1 MRKKKDFT
9 AGNQDKKEFTAGKPA
24 AFYVILVMW
33 EVQNVN
39 EYIRKLKQQL
49 LFEGACVTSR
59 CGRGG
64 GVYEYVQREFAY
76 NECRMDGGE
85 LSRRNIGSMFESGLI
100 YADKDEMMFRAE
112 DIINVD
118 RHFAA
123 LQYAITEC
131 MYDITGKDIQEIQ
144 RRLGA
149 GKNIQGEI
157 EKPGTLRDIATRH
170 IEWIKAGRNE
180 KTARIIAF
188 MQCLQADIAP
198 FIIHE
203 ENKTEYESRLNDAAR
218 LEQFFRVE
226 QRQFYRETEPLV
238 IDQI

>member
-1 MRKKKDFT
+1 MNK
-9 AGNQDKKEFTAGKPA
+9 
-24 AFYVILVMW
+24 
-33 EVQNVN
+33 
-39 EYIRKLKQQL
+39 YIRKLKQQL

-100 YADKDEMMFRAE
+100 YAAEDEMLFRAE
-112 DIINVD
+112 DIINAD
-118 RHFAA
+118 RAFAA

-131 MYDITGKDIQEIQ
+131 MHDITGEDMQEIQ

-149 GKNIQGEI
+149 GQNIPGKI
-157 EKPGTLRDIATRH
+157 EKPKTLRDIAAFH
-170 IEWIKAGRNE
+170 INWIKAGGDI

-188 MQCLQADIAP
+188 MQCLQADITP
-198 FIIHE
+198 FIIHV

-218 LEQFFRVE
+218 LEQFFKTE
-226 QRQFYRETEPLV
+226 QRQFYRETEPMV
-238 IDQI
+238 IDQV

>member
-1 MRKKKDFT
+1 M
-9 AGNQDKKEFTAGKPA
+9 E
-24 AFYVILVMW
+24 
-33 EVQNVN
+33 

-49 LFEGACVTSR
+49 LFEGSCVTSR

-85 LSRRNIGSMFESGLI
+85 LSKRNITSMFESGLI
-100 YADKDEMMFRAE
+100 YAAEDEMMFRAE
-112 DIINVD
+112 DIINTD
-118 RHFAA
+118 RIFAA

-131 MYDITGKDIQEIQ
+131 TYDMTGEDIQEIQ
-144 RRLGA
+144 RRLGV
-149 GKNIQGEI
+149 GQNIPCEI
-157 EKPGTLRDIATRH
+157 EKPATLRDIAAFH
-170 IEWIKAGRNE
+170 IEWIKAGGDE
-180 KTARIIAF
+180 KSARIIAL

-198 FIIHE
+198 FIIHA

-226 QRQFYRETEPLV
+226 QRRFYKETEPLV
-238 IDQI
+238 IDQV

>member
-1 MRKKKDFT
+1 M
-9 AGNQDKKEFTAGKPA
+9 
-24 AFYVILVMW
+24 
-33 EVQNVN
+33 N
-39 EYIRKLKQQL
+39 EYVKKMKQQL
-49 LFEGACVTSR
+49 LFDGSCVTSR

-85 LSRRNIGSMFESGLI
+85 LSKRNIISMFESGLI
-100 YADKDEMMFRAE
+100 YASEDEMLFRAE
-112 DIINVD
+112 DIINAD

-131 MYDITGKDIQEIQ
+131 MHDITGEDIQEMQ

-149 GKNIQGEI
+149 KQNIQGEI
-157 EKPGTLRDIATRH
+157 ESPKTLRDIAAFH
-170 IEWIKAGRNE
+170 IEWIKAGE
-180 KTARIIAF
+180 DAKTARIIAF
-188 MQCLQADIAP
+188 MQCLQSDIAP
-198 FIIHE
+198 FIIHA
-203 ENKTEYESRLNDAAR
+203 ENKDEYESRLDSPER

-238 IDQI
+238 IDQV